1 MKLEETI
8 KSIRPLDA
16 IAMTACKEKWNGL
29 VKPIHGFGRFEDT
42 FMQIAGIQRS
52 ENIFIENKKL
62 IIMCADN
69 GVVEE
74 GVSQTGSET
83 TAKIA
88 RRFKN
93 GSTCSAVMAKKAGV
107 EIIPI
112 DIGMIEDVGLSSYKV
127 RCGTDNMVHGPAMTR
142 EEAVQAIEA
151 GIQIACDCKNQGT
164 HLLVAGD
171 LGIGNTTTASAIT
184 SVCTGESVDAVTGR
198 GAGLE
203 FEGFKR
209 KKEAIRTAIEKNKP
223 NSKDV
228 LDVLAKVG
236 GLDIAGLVGIYLG
249 GAACGIPIVIDGYAS
264 AVAAFLANRLSPMIG
279 SYVIPFHITKEP
291 GMEAIFK
298 KLSITPLF
306 YGEMGVGE
314 GTGAVLLLPLLDMM
328 KEVYDGADTFEE
340 AEILPYQ
347 VFGCH

>member
-1 MKLEETI
+1 
-8 KSIRPLDA
+8 
-16 IAMTACKEKWNGL
+16 
-29 VKPIHGFGRFEDT
+29 
-42 FMQIAGIQRS
+42 
-52 ENIFIENKKL
+52 
-62 IIMCADN
+62 
-69 GVVEE
+69 
-74 GVSQTGSET
+74 
-83 TAKIA
+83 
-88 RRFKN
+88 
-93 GSTCSAVMAKKAGV
+93 
-107 EIIPI
+107 
-112 DIGMIEDVGLSSYKV
+112 
-127 RCGTDNMVHGPAMTR
+127 
-142 EEAVQAIEA
+142 
-151 GIQIACDCKNQGT
+151 
-164 HLLVAGD
+164 
-171 LGIGNTTTASAIT
+171 
-184 SVCTGESVDAVTGR
+184 VDAVTGR

-209 KKEAIRTAIEKNKP
+209 KKEVIRTAIEKNKP
-223 NSKDV
+223 NPKDV

-314 GTGAVLLLPLLDMM
+314 GTGALLLLPLLDMM